1 MTIPDF
7 EAVTELSGEEVS
19 REQVSR
25 VCNRYYWAEQF
36 TAGKDVLEVAC
47 GTGPGLGYLAST
59 ARSLIASDLTPSI
72 VARAKA
78 HYGDRVRIEVGDA
91 TATGLPDHSL
101 DVIIIF
107 EALYYIPDANKFVA
121 ECKRLL
127 RPGGTVLVSNANKD
141 LFDFNPSPHSCVYHG
156 VVELGQLFGAHG
168 FATSFWGSTP
178 IAQVSLTQRIARP
191 IKALVV
197 KFNLMPRTMG
207 GKRLLKR
214 LIFGKPV
221 GMPAEISADMAE
233 REVPTSLHSGVA
245 DTGHKV
251 IYCKATLPV

>member
-1 MTIPDF
+1 MSLPDF
-7 EAVTELSGEEVS
+7 EAVTELSGEDVS
-19 REQVSR
+19 AEQVSR

-47 GTGPGLGYLAST
+47 GTGPGLGLLAKT

-91 TATGLPDHSL
+91 LDTGLPDNSL
-101 DVIIIF
+101 DAILIF
-107 EALYYIPDANKFVA
+107 EALYYIPDAERFVA

-127 RPGGTVLVSNANKD
+127 RPGGCVLVSNANKD
-141 LFDFNPSPHSCVYHG
+141 LFDFNPSPHSHIYHG
-156 VVELGQLFGAHG
+156 VVELGRLFGTQG
-168 FATSFWGSTP
+168 FQVSFWGGTP
-178 IAQVSLTQRIARP
+178 VSSVSLAQRIARP

-197 KFNLMPRTMG
+197 RLNLMPRTMG

-214 LIFGKPV
+214 IIFGAPV
-221 GMPAEISADMAE
+221 MMPAEVTADMAA
-233 REVPTSLHSGVA
+233 REAPTPIAA
-245 DTGHKV
+245 DTPDTSHKV
-251 IYCKATLPV
+251 IYCKATLPI